1 MRIVDKERMCKL
13 PNGTVYCEVH
23 RERDTNGY
31 YQFYIE
37 SVNIKKSSLEDDFT
51 CERIAIPEID
61 SNIESLFDGYVEF
74 AEVEYGK
81 MRDGWVGENVKYLVY
96 EIEDLDKL
104 IGMLLLSR
112 ETAYNKGNGIDWNE
126 YK

>member
-1 MRIVDKERMCKL
+1 MRLVEKEKMCKL

-37 SVNIKKSSLEDDFT
+37 SVNIKKSSYMGDFT
-51 CERIAIPEID
+51 CEQIAIPQID
-61 SNIESLFDGYVEF
+61 ANLESLFDGYVEF
-74 AEVEYGK
+74 AEIEYGRA
-81 MRDGWVGENVKYLVY
+81 RDGWYGENVKYLVY

-112 ETAYNKGNGIDWNE
+112 ETAYNKGDGIDWNE

>member
-1 MRIVDKERMCKL
+1 MCKL
-13 PNGTVYCEVH
+13 PNGTVYCELH

-37 SVNIKKSSLEDDFT
+37 SVNIKKSSYMGDFT
-51 CERIAIPEID
+51 CEKIAIPDID
-61 SNIESLFDGYVEF
+61 SHLEILFDGYDEF
-74 AEVEYGK
+74 AEVEYGQ

-104 IGMLLLSR
+104 IGMLLIAR
-112 ETAYNKGNGIDWNE
+112 ETAYNKGDGIDWNE

>member
-1 MRIVDKERMCKL
+1 MRLVEKEKMCKL

-37 SVNIKKSSLEDDFT
+37 SVNIKKSSLKDDFT
-51 CERIAIPEID
+51 YEQIAIPQID
-61 SNIESLFDGYVEF
+61 AHLESLFDGYAEF
-74 AEVEYGK
+74 AEVEYGE
-81 MRDGWVGENVKYLVY
+81 MRDGWVGEDVKYLVY
-96 EIEDLDKL
+96 ELKDLDKL

-112 ETAYNKGNGIDWNE
+112 ETAYNKGDVIDWNE

>member
-13 PNGTVYCEVH
+13 PNGTVYCELH
-23 RERDTNGY
+23 REQDTNGY

-37 SVNIKKSSLEDDFT
+37 SVNIKKSSYMGDFT
-51 CERIAIPEID
+51 CEKIAIPDID
-61 SNIESLFDGYVEF
+61 NHLEYLFEGYAEF

-81 MRDGWVGENVKYLVY
+81 SRDGWYDENVKYLVY

-104 IGMLLLSR
+104 IGMLLIAR
-112 ETAYNKGNGIDWNE
+112 ETAYENGDGIDWNK

>member
-1 MRIVDKERMCKL
+1 MRLVDKEKMCKL

-37 SVNIKKSSLEDDFT
+37 SVNIKKSSYMGDFT
-51 CERIAIPEID
+51 CEQIAIPQID
-61 SNIESLFDGYVEF
+61 TYLEYLFDGYVEF

-112 ETAYNKGNGIDWNE
+112 ETAYNKGDGIDWN
-126 YK
+126 KCK

>member
-13 PNGTVYCEVH
+13 PNGTVYCELH
-23 RERDTNGY
+23 RERDTNGH

-37 SVNIKKSSLEDDFT
+37 SVNIKKSSYMGDFT
-51 CERIAIPEID
+51 CEKIAIPDID
-61 SNIESLFDGYVEF
+61 NHLECLFDGYVEF

-81 MRDGWVGENVKYLVY
+81 SRDGWYDENVKYLVY
-96 EIEDLDKL
+96 EIDDLDKL

-112 ETAYNKGNGIDWNE
+112 ETAYNKGDGIDWNE

>member
-13 PNGTVYCEVH
+13 PNGTVYCELH
-23 RERDTNGY
+23 REQDTSGY

-37 SVNIKKSSLEDDFT
+37 SVNIKKSSYMGDFT
-51 CERIAIPEID
+51 CEKIAIPDID
-61 SNIESLFDGYVEF
+61 NHLEYLFDGYVEF
-74 AEVEYGK
+74 AEVEYGQ

-112 ETAYNKGNGIDWNE
+112 ETAYNKGDGIDWNE

>member
-1 MRIVDKERMCKL
+1 MCKL

-37 SVNIKKSSLEDDFT
+37 SVNIKKSSLKDDFT
-51 CERIAIPEID
+51 YEQIAIPEID
-61 SNIESLFDGYVEF
+61 SNIESLFYGYVEF
-74 AEVEYGK
+74 AEIEYGRA
-81 MRDGWVGENVKYLVY
+81 RDGWYGENVKYLVY

-112 ETAYNKGNGIDWNE
+112 ETAYNKGDGIDWNE

>member
-1 MRIVDKERMCKL
+1 MRLVDKERMCKL
-13 PNGTVYCEVH
+13 PNGTVYCELH
-23 RERDTNGY
+23 REQDTNGY

-37 SVNIKKSSLEDDFT
+37 SVNIKKSSYMGDFT
-51 CERIAIPEID
+51 YEKIAIPDID
-61 SNIESLFDGYVEF
+61 NHLEYLFEGYAEF
-74 AEVEYGK
+74 AKVEYGK

-112 ETAYNKGNGIDWNE
+112 ETAYNKGDGIDWNE